1 MYLNTLSKTAENI
14 LAFLLNNLDKD
25 YSIREIA
32 KELGQDYKIVFTTIK
47 QIASDGIITM
57 KRVSNINRC
66 QALVTKEN
74 AALLAYI
81 SQRKAQKTLPKK
93 ISQALKEA
101 VQGITNPF
109 YTLLIFGSHAKG
121 SARPSSD
128 IDILAIVQEKGQ
140 EQEIRSAIKR
150 SATLNN
156 LQINPVILTIEEF
169 QAGRKEPSV
178 SKEAYEKHLI
188 IHGGESFYLLIAA

>member
-47 QIASDGIITM
+47 KLTSDDIITL

-81 SQRKAQKTLPKK
+81 GQRKAHKILPKK
-93 ISQALKEA
+93 ISRALKEA
-101 VQGITNPF
+101 VQGITTPF

-121 SARPSSD
+121 TVRPISD
-128 IDILAIVQEKGQ
+128 IDILAIVQGKGQ

>member
-1 MYLNTLSKTAENI
+1 
-14 LAFLLNNLDKD
+14 
-25 YSIREIA
+25 
-32 KELGQDYKIVFTTIK
+32 
-47 QIASDGIITM
+47 
-57 KRVSNINRC
+57 
-66 QALVTKEN
+66 
-74 AALLAYI
+74 
-81 SQRKAQKTLPKK
+81 
-93 ISQALKEA
+93 
-101 VQGITNPF
+101 
-109 YTLLIFGSHAKG
+109 
-121 SARPSSD
+121 
-128 IDILAIVQEKGQ
+128 VQEKGQ